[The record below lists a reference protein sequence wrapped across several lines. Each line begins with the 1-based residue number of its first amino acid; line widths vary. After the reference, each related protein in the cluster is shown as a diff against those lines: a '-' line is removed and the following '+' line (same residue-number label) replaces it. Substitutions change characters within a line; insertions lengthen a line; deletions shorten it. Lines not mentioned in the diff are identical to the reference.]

1 MTSIS
6 ISIHQIPATVRP
18 RSLVTSFRLKGIGR
32 LQITNCQNLHGSKFW
47 NCCAELTP
55 TAWQSAH
62 EFVRALKTGQSVH
75 VYHRTVVAW
84 SGRTYTP
91 REPCIQVSM
100 TNHELSKHNPRA
112 AERRVLR
119 PSVRPSAPPGLTKTA
134 RESVVFEACAA
145 PVITPEAAE
154 AAFTNIDRLLT
165 LDRVY
170 LESSRLLAEY
180 MAESVLAEPRLNL
193 NDLLHACSGPL
204 PYLSVSEF
212 AF

>member
-1 MTSIS
+1 MTAIS
-6 ISIHQIPATVRP
+6 ITIHQIPAAVRP
-18 RSLVTSFRLKGIGR
+18 RSLVTSFRIKGIGR
-32 LQITNCQNLHGSKFW
+32 LHITNQRTLPGSKFW

-91 REPCIQVSM
+91 KEPCIQVSM
-100 TNHELSKHNPRA
+100 TNNELSKHNPRA
-112 AERRVLR
+112 AELRVL
-119 PSVRPSAPPGLTKTA
+119 RPSAPPGLTKKA
-134 RESVVFEACAA
+134 HPVRENVVFESCAA

-154 AAFTNIDRLLT
+154 ATFNNIGRLLT

-170 LESSRLLAEY
+170 LESSRLLSEY

-193 NDLLHACSGPL
+193 NDLLHACTGPL
-204 PYLSVSEF
+204 PHLSVSEF